1 MKWIFIFLFIIGM
14 VVLLQPLLLML
25 STWIVK
31 RQAIRFYQYRRAA
44 KHIPFDLSR
53 LPGMVHLQL
62 YMSIAGVRG
71 SPFMYSAIALTLG
84 TFVYLSINMLMQSML
99 NSLFIG
105 LMFGSSPFIYIWLC
119 YQHKQQQMASCM
131 IPTVQTF
138 IGFFTESEN
147 LLSALY
153 KSSDQMPREIQREW
167 QRLVLDIQTGE
178 LAESALIRF
187 ADRVGNHWAHDFVD
201 ILIIHVDTGCDV
213 IPSLFKLINEMQNA
227 MYNEEKRVTLL
238 SIYRWGT
245 LLMIVLAIFI
255 VGFNVWIHPS
265 NHYYYFVEP
274 SGKKF
279 VTLSVIVLFI
289 SFITAL
295 QMGKRKI

>member
-1 MKWIFIFLFIIGM
+1 MKWIFIFLFVIGIAVM
-14 VVLLQPLLLML
+14 LQPLLLMV
-25 STWIVK
+25 STWILK
-31 RQAIRFYQYRRAA
+31 RQAFRFYEYRRSN
-44 KHIPFDLSR
+44 KRVPLDLSR
-53 LPGMVHLQL
+53 LPGMPQLQL
-62 YMSIAGVRG
+62 YMSIAEVRG
-71 SPFMYSAIALTLG
+71 SPIIYSALALTIGALA
-84 TFVYLSINMLMQSML
+84 VISINILMQSML

-131 IPTVQTF
+131 IPAVQTF

-153 KSSDQMPREIQREW
+153 KCSVQMPREIQREW
-167 QRLVLDIQTGE
+167 QRLVMDVQTGE
-178 LAESALIRF
+178 PAEPALIRF
-187 ADRVGNHWAHDFVD
+187 AERVGNHWAHDFVD

-245 LLMIVLAIFI
+245 LLMIALAIFI

-265 NHYYYFVEP
+265 NKYYYFTDP

-279 VTLSVIVLFI
+279 VTISVIVLFI